1 MVVCGPLPDEAAAE
15 IAAAYADASAETR
28 RAIVALLRAMAAEVR
43 LQAGLSGAGVKALD
57 ATARSFD
64 AVANCIAAMPPAEAA
79 G

>member
-43 LQAGLSGAGVKALD
+43 LQAGLSGVGVKALD

-64 AVANCIAAMPPAEAA
+64 AVANRIAAMPLAEAA
-79 G
+79 D